1 MTPLRQRMLED
12 MQVRNLS
19 PHTQASYCQQ
29 VSQFARYF
37 GKSPEDLGPEDIRT
51 YQVYLT
57 NERNLAPVSILIA
70 VAAIRF
76 LYKVTLK
83 RNWVFEEVIPTCKK
97 PQKLPEVLSPE
108 EVLHLLDHVR
118 TLKQRTI
125 LTVKSLSIPTP
136 ISRPIATP
144 VGGCRRLIHVL
155 HRRDRARSAALQGV
169 ARSGGRGRSLCMTW
183 GKPVRRKISPVRSR
197 VAERLPEVR

>member
-1 MTPLRQRMLED
+1 MAPSLSQWGLTMTPLRQRMLED

-83 RNWVFEEVIPTCKK
+83 RNWR
-97 PQKLPEVLSPE
+97 S
-108 EVLHLLDHVR
+108 R
-118 TLKQRTI
+118 R
-125 LTVKSLSIPTP
+125 S
-136 ISRPIATP
+136 SRPARSRRN
-144 VGGCRRLIHVL
+144 CRRS
-155 HRRDRARSAALQGV
+155 SAPKRCYVCSIMCGPSSSAQ
-169 ARSGGRGRSLCMTW
+169 S
-183 GKPVRRKISPVRSR
+183 
-197 VAERLPEVR
+197 